1 VLKNADAVAR
11 VNSQLA
17 KLQRSEIS
25 NPPLHGVRI
34 VNKVLNDPDLYA
46 EWWVVNLL

>member
-1 VLKNADAVAR
+1 MLRNADAAAR
-11 VNSQLA
+11 VSSQLA

-34 VNKVLNDPDLYA
+34 VSKVLNDPNLYA
-46 EWWVVNLL
+46 EW